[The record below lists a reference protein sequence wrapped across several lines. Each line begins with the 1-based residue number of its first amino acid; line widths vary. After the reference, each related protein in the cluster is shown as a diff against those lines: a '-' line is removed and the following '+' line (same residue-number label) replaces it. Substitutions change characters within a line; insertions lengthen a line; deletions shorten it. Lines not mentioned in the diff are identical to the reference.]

1 MRVLGLLGGMSWQ
14 SSIEYEREINQIAR
28 KALGGT
34 NSADL
39 IIRSF
44 NFAEIEQLQ
53 ASGNWSEAGELLAKA
68 ANDLERLGAEA
79 IVLCTNTMHVLAE
92 QIEAAI
98 SVPFIHIADATGVE
112 IQRQGLKKV
121 LLLGTKYTMEKA
133 FYKDRLVENFNL
145 EVLTPSQDQRDEI
158 HRIIYQELVQGQI
171 NSKSKDFYLQVI
183 DQYSKLGVEGVIA
196 GCTEIE
202 LLVTPD
208 DVDMPYFPTTSLHS
222 KAAAAFALSAD

>member
-1 MRVLGLLGGMSWQ
+1 MRVLGLLGGMSWE
-14 SSIEYEREINQIAR
+14 SSIEYEREINQIVR
-28 KALGGT
+28 KVLGGT

-53 ASGNWSEAGELLAKA
+53 ASGNWSEAGELLATA
-68 ANDLERLGAEA
+68 ASDLERSGAQA

-133 FYKDRLVENFNL
+133 FYKDRLVEKFNL
-145 EVLTPSQDQRDEI
+145 EVLTPPQDQRDEI

-171 NSKSKDFYLQVI
+171 NSKSKDIYLQVI

-222 KAAAAFALSAD
+222 KAAAEFALSAD